1 MFDQTTHEKS
11 VLLAEFN
18 PRGMSA
24 TTKKPN
30 ACGEKHDKVKQKH
43 CGAVF

>member
-1 MFDQTTHEKS
+1 MKNESYWQSLIPE
-11 VLLAEFN
+11 E
-18 PRGMSA
+18 MSA

-30 ACGEKHDKVKQKH
+30 ACEEKHDKVKQKH